1 MNRFTILIVVLA
13 TVVIVPASSAQ
24 EPAEKP
30 AIVPESRLAEGATT
44 AELIRYAY
52 EHNPSLQVAREA
64 WTATVEKYRVV
75 TGYPDAE
82 LMITYFPDPIETRL
96 GPQDWNAS
104 LGLKIPFPGKLSQAG
119 EAVAAEARIA
129 QLQLDLA
136 VRNMIVDIR
145 ETLAELRYNQTAR
158 EVAQQNLELVEHL
171 RKVAETAHGDDRA
184 NLIDVVKAQSQLG
197 QLRYDLLLL
206 DDLAQTETTRLN
218 GLLNRAP
225 DAPLNPIFQTSSAS
239 LVGNIDEIYQW
250 AEIHQQEIQIKEAL
264 IDKAE
269 ADIGVAQKENGPD
282 FKLGLFY
289 AGIGDPD
296 VSTPPPEAGRDAIGV
311 QFGVSIPLWFGKNE
325 GRVNRARALKRQA
338 QAGKVKQVNDSRSI
352 IRTHYF
358 RLQNSQR
365 LIALYRHDLL
375 PQAAQSFE
383 LAESWFREGEASF
396 ADFVEAQ
403 AVFYNF
409 QLTLARAH
417 ADYEKNVARLERL
430 VGRSLTTTEPSPK
443 QVSNEEE
450 G

>member
-1 MNRFTILIVVLA
+1 MNRLNILILVLTLLGA
-13 TVVIVPASSAQ
+13 TPVLSA
-24 EPAEKP
+24 EMPGEKQ
-30 AIVPESRLAEGATT
+30 ATIPERRLVEGATT

-52 EHNPSLQVAREA
+52 EHNPSLQMAREA
-64 WTATVEKYRVV
+64 WTATVEKFRIV

-82 LMITYFPDPIETRL
+82 LMVTYFPDPIETRL

-104 LGLKIPFPGKLSQAG
+104 LGLKIPFPGKLSKAG
-119 EAVAAEARIA
+119 EAVEAEARIA
-129 QLQLDLA
+129 QLKLDLA

-145 ETLAELRYNQTAR
+145 QALAELHYIQNAR

-184 NLIDVVKAQSQLG
+184 NLMDVVKAQSQLG

-206 DDLAQTETTRLN
+206 DDLGQTETTRLN

-225 DAPLNPIFQTSSAS
+225 DAPIKPIFQTSPTS

-250 AEIHQQEIQIKEAL
+250 AEIHQQEIQIKEAQ
-264 IDKAE
+264 IEKAE
-269 ADIGVAQKENGPD
+269 ANIGVAQRENGPD
-282 FKLGLFY
+282 FKVGLFY

-296 VSTPPPEAGRDAIGV
+296 VSTPPPDAGRDALGV
-311 QFGVSIPLWFGKNE
+311 QLGVSIPLWFGKNE

-338 QAGKVKQVNDSRSI
+338 QAGKTQQINDTHTK
-352 IRTHYF
+352 IRTLYF

-365 LIALYRHDLL
+365 LIALYRDELL
-375 PQAAQSFE
+375 PQASQSFE
-383 LAESWFREGEASF
+383 LAETWFREGESSF

-417 ADYEKNVARLERL
+417 ADYEKYLARLERL
-430 VGRSLTTTEPSPK
+430 VGRSLTTEEQFPE
-443 QVSNEEE
+443 QVSGKEE